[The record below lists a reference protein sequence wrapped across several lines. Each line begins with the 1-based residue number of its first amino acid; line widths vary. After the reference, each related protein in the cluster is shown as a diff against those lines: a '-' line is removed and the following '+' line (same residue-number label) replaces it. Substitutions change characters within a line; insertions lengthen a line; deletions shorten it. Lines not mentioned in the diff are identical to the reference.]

1 MRKSRSSYV
10 YRERRVPWPGLQRL
24 APLVAAFALLGL
36 GAFGFANLR
45 TDSPT
50 PTPSV
55 AVPGP
60 NRPPPPQFSLV
71 LPGMARDDPG
81 TLVVNSPTAR
91 HASDDASSGNS
102 AVAAAGAGGP
112 PAGLAAPPPTA
123 APTLTATPT
132 AEPTATPTPLPTLDD
147 RPEQGFRSPAEDSGE
162 EADPPPVVTLTPGPP
177 APQALPPEA
186 TPLPEGG
193 S

>member
-1 MRKSRSSYV
+1 MSDGSPGRGFSGSRPWS
-10 YRERRVPWPGLQRL
+10 RRSLCWGWAHSGSPISARTRPRRL
-24 APLVAAFALLGL
+24 H
-36 GAFGFANLR
+36 R
-45 TDSPT
+45 SPCPAQT
-50 PTPSV
+50 
-55 AVPGP
+55 A
-60 NRPPPPQFSLV
+60 PPPQFSLV